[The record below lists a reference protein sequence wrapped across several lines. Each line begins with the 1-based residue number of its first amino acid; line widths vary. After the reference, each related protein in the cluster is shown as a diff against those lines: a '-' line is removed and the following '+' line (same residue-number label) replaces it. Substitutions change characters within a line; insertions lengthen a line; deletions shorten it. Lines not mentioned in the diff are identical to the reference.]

1 MKKLLLILCLIMS
14 FGFLY
19 SQNDYKVHV
28 EMSNANKETIVKL
41 DEHISTYNRHISE
54 NIISFSTAENYS
66 EWFIDSLFVKIG
78 VEPFLVIK
86 DKTEPNTIEKIG
98 GNNCETAQILCS
110 NESVTGIASGYGTQE
125 LNSTNQ
131 GCLSI
136 EHQSSWYYVNIQTG
150 GSFNFIIN
158 PNNNN
163 NDYDFAVWGPFTS
176 ATANANC
183 QPISGPIRCSFAW
196 YK

>member
-66 EWFIDSLFVKIG
+66 DGDHLPV
-78 VEPFLVIK
+78 
-86 DKTEPNTIEKIG
+86 
-98 GNNCETAQILCS
+98 
-110 NESVTGIASGYGTQE
+110 
-125 LNSTNQ
+125 
-131 GCLSI
+131 
-136 EHQSSWYYVNIQTG
+136 
-150 GSFNFIIN
+150 
-158 PNNNN
+158 
-163 NDYDFAVWGPFTS
+163 
-176 ATANANC
+176 
-183 QPISGPIRCSFAW
+183 
-196 YK
+196 